1 MTIFI
6 IVLAVIIV
14 LLALLAYRKKQR
26 LEAKARQCAKEAQV
40 FHEKLQK
47 LTDPSHFFTDEEVV
61 QFKDEFAPLLKNV
74 QKLYDSMFIS
84 SVFLNNLGLKDFIDE
99 RRVVNHL
106 QYKNNQLY
114 KSANS
119 KNIPES

>member
-119 KNIPES
+119 KNTTES

>member
-6 IVLAVIIV
+6 VILTVTIVI
-14 LLALLAYRKKQR
+14 LALLAYRKKRQ
-26 LEAKARQCAKEAQV
+26 LEAMAQQCAKGVQE

-61 QFKDEFAPLLKNV
+61 QFKEEYAPLLKNV
-74 QKLYDSMFIS
+74 QKLFDSMFIS
-84 SVFLNNLGLKDFIDE
+84 NEYLNGLGLKDFIDE

-114 KSANS
+114 KSAHQQNTS
-119 KNIPES
+119 E

>member
-14 LLALLAYRKKQR
+14 LLALFAYRKKQR

-119 KNIPES
+119 KNTPES

>member
-6 IVLAVIIV
+6 VILAVTVVI
-14 LLALLAYRKKQR
+14 LTLLAYRKKRQ
-26 LEAKARQCAKEAQV
+26 LEATAQQCAKGVQE

-61 QFKDEFAPLLKNV
+61 QFKEEYAPLLKNV
-74 QKLYDSMFIS
+74 QKLFDSMFIS
-84 SVFLNNLGLKDFIDE
+84 NEYLNGLGLKDFIDE

-114 KSANS
+114 KSAHQQNNS
-119 KNIPES
+119 E